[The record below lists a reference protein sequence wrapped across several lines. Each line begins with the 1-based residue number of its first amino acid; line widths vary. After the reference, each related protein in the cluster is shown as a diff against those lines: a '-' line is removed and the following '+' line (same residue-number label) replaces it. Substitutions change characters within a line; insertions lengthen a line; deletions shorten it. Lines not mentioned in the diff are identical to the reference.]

1 MGEGERNCMGPVRR
15 SVPAPLVLLA
25 FTVGAYALVLLGAV
39 PSGYEAPTILAGILA
54 VAALA
59 AFAIDARWPALT
71 AAAAAVGFALT
82 TASPLA
88 VVRLGGTETT
98 IGMALAVV
106 GGLGFLATT
115 LHLAWTRA
123 TAVRIESA
131 A

>member
-1 MGEGERNCMGPVRR
+1 MDRTVR
-15 SVPAPLVLLA
+15 SVLWALFLLA

-39 PSGYEAPTILAGILA
+39 PDGYEAPTVIAGVLSTT
-54 VAALA
+54 ALC
-59 AFAIDARWPALT
+59 AFAIGARRPALT
-71 AAAAAVGFALT
+71 AAIAAVGFALT

-123 TAVRIESA
+123 TGGRIDA
-131 A
+131 AA